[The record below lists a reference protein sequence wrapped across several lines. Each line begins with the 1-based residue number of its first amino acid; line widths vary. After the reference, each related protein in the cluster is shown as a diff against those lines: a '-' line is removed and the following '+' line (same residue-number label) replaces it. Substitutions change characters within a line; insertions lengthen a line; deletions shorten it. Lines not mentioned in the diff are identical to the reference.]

1 MDLTKPRVVIVG
13 GGFAGVAAAPIRS
26 LVSKQA
32 NCRVLMNEPALVL
45 ADEPTGNLD
54 TATSNQVVDLLRE
67 RNAESAT
74 AFLIV
79 THDPALARRCDRVV
93 ELVDGVVVY
102 DGAPSGMK
110 SWD

>member
-1 MDLTKPRVVIVG
+1 MQQRV
-13 GGFAGVAAAPIRS
+13 AVARA
-26 LVSKQA
+26 
-32 NCRVLMNEPALVL
+32 LMNQPALVL

-79 THDPALARRCDRVV
+79 THDPTLARRCDRVV